1 MGKPDMCRG
10 PWRGRGLKFRARAML
25 LSGGAI
31 ATKSQRESGNPTGGF
46 SGKEH
51 PRFGFLT
58 FFVLTTP
65 WEV

>member
-1 MGKPDMCRG
+1 MGKPVMCRG
-10 PWRGRGLKFRARAML
+10 PWRGRGLEVRARVML
-25 LSGGAI
+25 LSGGVI
-31 ATKSQRESGNPTGGF
+31 ATKSQRDSSNPTGGY

-65 WEV
+65 LAV